1 MVEDEPGQK
10 DAEVSREDTLL
21 RKRLMRLTIAVG
33 TVLALALVVSLV
45 LALRWYLSPQTD
57 LSISQRQDLV
67 QGLASAGQA
76 VAVLL
81 TGAVA
86 LIGLYLTRQ
95 NTNKQLRQARE
106 STREQLEQAR
116 ESTREQLEQARES
129 QERTQASAQE
139 TLRLTEQGQ
148 ITERF
153 TRAIE
158 QLGATDDKGEMK
170 LEIRLGGIYALERIA
185 LDSPERDYST
195 VMEVLTAYV
204 RENAPWPTKASNKSP
219 ERSFIKPPERD
230 SVSDSSPNEA
240 AEQDEG
246 AEQQGVE
253 PTTGSPRTDIQ
264 AILDILNRREENRVH
279 HLELQ
284 GTHLQGANLQG
295 ANLRGANLRGANLSG
310 AGLEEAILQ
319 RTHLQGAN
327 LRGANLRGADL
338 RGADL
343 QEAADLRGANLQ
355 EARLQEA
362 RLQKADLQRAILE
375 EAHLEGAH
383 LEGASLEK
391 ANLQRAHLQRAILE
405 EAHLEE
411 AHLERASLEEANLQR
426 AHLEGAP
433 LDEAHL
439 EGAKLQRAHLEKAV
453 LAGAFLTE
461 ADLWRADLRHL
472 QGVDNDK
479 ISRIRILVHQA
490 RFDSQEV
497 EQLQHHIADL
507 QHFSG
512 VSLRKAD
519 LREANLQGAILIGA
533 SLTEAK
539 LRKACFKG
547 AILIGANLQGAS
559 VRNAD
564 FEEADLSWADL
575 SGADRITNE
584 ELDAQAHSLEGATMP
599 NGQKY
604 EDWLNDKEGSG
615 KDLENE

>member
-391 ANLQRAHLQRAILE
+391 A
-405 EAHLEE
+405 
-411 AHLERASLEEANLQR
+411 
-426 AHLEGAP
+426 
-433 LDEAHL
+433 
-439 EGAKLQRAHLEKAV
+439 V

>member
-391 ANLQRAHLQRAILE
+391 ANLQRAHL
-405 EAHLEE
+405 
-411 AHLERASLEEANLQR
+411 
-426 AHLEGAP
+426 EGAS